1 MGSDAL
7 ITIVVFLAVCV
18 LIAFEWLN
26 KAIAALLGVMVLLI
40 LEVIDEHA
48 AAGLIDFE
56 TIMLLIGMMG
66 IVAVLK
72 KTGFFA
78 MITVRIAKLTG
89 GQPLRIMILFCAI
102 TAVI

>member
-1 MGSDAL
+1 MSPDAL
-7 ITIVVFLAVCV
+7 ITIVVFLAVYV

-26 KAIAALLGVMVLLI
+26 KAIAALLGVMTLLI
-40 LEVIDEHA
+40 LGVIDEHA
-48 AAGLIDFE
+48 AAGFIDYE

-78 MITVRIAKLTG
+78 MVTVRIAKLTG
-89 GQPLRIMILFCAI
+89 GQPLRIR
-102 TAVI
+102 VH

>member
-1 MGSDAL
+1 MGLDAS
-7 ITIVVFLAVCV
+7 IAVIVFLAVYM

-40 LEVIDEHA
+40 LGVIDEHA
-48 AAGLIDFE
+48 AAGFIDFE

-72 KTGFFA
+72 KT
-78 MITVRIAKLTG
+78 R
-89 GQPLRIMILFCAI
+89 LFRHDHGPHRSS
-102 TAVI
+102 